1 MGRPDYDDAIAGG
14 NNDSSTSGDSTG
26 WLQHGQD
33 SDGVEFRGV

>member
-14 NNDSSTSGDSTG
+14 YEDAPSQGDTTG

-33 SDGVEFRGV
+33 SDGVEFRGN